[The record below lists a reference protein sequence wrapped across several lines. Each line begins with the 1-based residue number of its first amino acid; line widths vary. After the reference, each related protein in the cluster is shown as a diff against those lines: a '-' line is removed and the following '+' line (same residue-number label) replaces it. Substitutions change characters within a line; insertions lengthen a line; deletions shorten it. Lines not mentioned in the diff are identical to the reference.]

1 MCEKNTIL
9 LWTVQDVFKR
19 NSPRFHQVAL
29 KEHIKVLTWKS
40 LCSSHS
46 PARAW
51 HIYRHVHKL
60 VCLCS
65 QCSVKSLNSHSPAAF
80 TPLSSEH
87 QGSEV
92 CFVPL
97 SFVRFQAER
106 CDWLLVARGAEP
118 LIVRGGSSQLICS
131 QLEQSVSRRLAACL
145 FWAEE
150 ASDCQRHSQQTTHT
164 HTHTHRN
171 PVSFFGTE
179 PRETHLTWGSSQLK
193 MMMFVSTWVL
203 MKSHFLWP
211 VSSNP
216 SAPLNQPHKPLL
228 MENADV
234 CKFPPRARGNDLRRR
249 RGFKQRSF

>member
-1 MCEKNTIL
+1 MN
-9 LWTVQDVFKR
+9 TVQDVFNR

-131 QLEQSVSRRLAACL
+131 QLEQSVNRRLAAQRL
-145 FWAEE
+145 FILGRRSFWLPETFTAN
-150 ASDCQRHSQQTTHT
+150 HTHT
-164 HTHTHRN
+164 HTHTEIL
-171 PVSFFGTE
+171 F
-179 PRETHLTWGSSQLK
+179 
-193 MMMFVSTWVL
+193 
-203 MKSHFLWP
+203 HFLEL
-211 VSSNP
+211 NP
-216 SAPLNQPHKPLL
+216 EKRISLGDRLSWRWWCLSPHECWWRVIFSGLSPQTPPLL
-228 MENADV
+228 
-234 CKFPPRARGNDLRRR
+234 
-249 RGFKQRSF
+249 

>member
-1 MCEKNTIL
+1 MC
-9 LWTVQDVFKR
+9 
-19 NSPRFHQVAL
+19 
-29 KEHIKVLTWKS
+29 VLES
-40 LCSSHS
+40 YSHS
-46 PARAW
+46 PA
-51 HIYRHVHKL
+51 V
-60 VCLCS
+60 
-65 QCSVKSLNSHSPAAF
+65 F

-131 QLEQSVSRRLAACL
+131 QLEQSVSRRLAAQRMFIL
-145 FWAEE
+145 GRRSFWLPETFT
-150 ASDCQRHSQQTTHT
+150 SNY
-164 HTHTHRN
+164 THTHRN
-171 PVSFFGTE
+171 PVEFFGTE